1 MDKKNLTI
9 AIHGAEQSEGGV
21 YNVLNSFSTGLLKG
35 FKAIG
40 VSAFSTR
47 ECIEKN
53 INFNMSIGFNRNEI
67 NIWQKILSNNITNIM
82 WTVDSAFGQNIDV
95 IEQFSSFEKFV
106 LFEVTPA
113 DIQAVNLYLPTL
125 KHGYIP
131 HATDTELWQKTGYK
145 KENDIVFFSSV
156 QDYEAIYQQLKET
169 MPPLVYE
176 LMMQIREISLNNPQL
191 TFWQICETLKKAL
204 GLEFDKE
211 QYKMLF
217 KNISYPLE
225 LEQKVKMIQAL
236 SDFNVKIYGNDV
248 WKKYIT
254 GNIEYVGSC
263 NTSESVEIMEKS
275 KISLHCHPVALGLG
289 LHERILNA
297 SAVETFSLVSNSP
310 SINAEFG
317 NAFGYFNHATFEDIA
332 EKAQYYLNNDDE
344 RQELA
349 KTAKNIV
356 NQRHTWANRAES
368 IMAITE

>member
-176 LMMQIREISLNNPQL
+176 LIMQIREISLKNPQL
-191 TFWQICETLKKAL
+191 TFSQICETLKKAL

-225 LEQKVKMIQAL
+225 L
-236 SDFNVKIYGNDV
+236 
-248 WKKYIT
+248 
-254 GNIEYVGSC
+254 
-263 NTSESVEIMEKS
+263 
-275 KISLHCHPVALGLG
+275 
-289 LHERILNA
+289 
-297 SAVETFSLVSNSP
+297 
-310 SINAEFG
+310 
-317 NAFGYFNHATFEDIA
+317 
-332 EKAQYYLNNDDE
+332 
-344 RQELA
+344 
-349 KTAKNIV
+349 
-356 NQRHTWANRAES
+356 
-368 IMAITE
+368 